1 MMQRI
6 VLLATALVV
15 TVAATG
21 CMGPCKLRAEG
32 GAGERAARYELFQGV
47 YIHTIEGKQEI
58 NRNAIFKFDTATGD
72 AWIYVELVR
81 QDGTIYVGWREVQPL
96 TKLQMVRTEP
106 EAAPAPKPGPETTPE
121 PEAGE

>member
-1 MMQRI
+1 MTKRI
-6 VLLATALVV
+6 ALLAAALVV

-21 CMGPCKLRAEG
+21 CMGPCKCRGEG
-32 GAGERAARYELFQGV
+32 GAVERAARYELFQGV

-96 TKLQMVRTEP
+96 TKLQMVRAEP
-106 EAAPAPKPGPETTPE
+106 EGAPAPVPVLPTAPE
-121 PEAGE
+121 PEADE

>member
-6 VLLATALVV
+6 ALLLTALVV
-15 TVAATG
+15 IVAVTG
-21 CMGPCKLRAEG
+21 CMGPCKFRAEG
-32 GAGERAARYELFQGV
+32 GETEKAARYGLFQGV

-106 EAAPAPKPGPETTPE
+106 AGVLTPKPGPEATTD
-121 PEAGE
+121 PEAGD